1 MTFAL
6 ALGCAVAL
14 NWLTLEH
21 AALTYL
27 VVYVST
33 ILNNIVVSVFSSGD

>member
-6 ALGCAVAL
+6 ALGCAVTL